1 MKYKEAE
8 RLVAVN
14 RFHHFNFDLN
24 KNLHSLLQLATE
36 IYETPVAFLT
46 LVDKDDQ
53 VFKVCYGFEVQL
65 MPRNT
70 SFCTHVVEQQEPMVV
85 ADAKADNRFTDNPL
99 VMHPPHIRFYAGAP
113 LTTNDGFT
121 IGTLCVMDVNNKE
134 TTDNKKH
141 QLHILAQQTM
151 NLMEL
156 ELTHKMLNEKMQ
168 QVAQQNKVLREIA
181 FIQSHEFRGP
191 LTSIMGLM
199 NIIKEDEDTLSQ
211 PYYLQLMEE
220 AVKKLDEKI
229 HIVVKSTEV
238 AESTWRAI
246 A

>member
-1 MKYKEAE
+1 MKYNEAE

-24 KNLHSLLQLATE
+24 KNLNNLLQLATE
-36 IYETPVAFLT
+36 IYETPVAFLS
-46 LVDKDDQ
+46 LMDKNEQ

-70 SFCTHVVEQQEPMVV
+70 SFCTHVVEQQVPMVV
-85 ADAKADNRFTDNPL
+85 ADAKTDSRFSGNPL

-121 IGTLCVMDVNNKE
+121 IGTLCVMDVKDKV
-134 TTDNKKH
+134 TTNNKKH

-199 NIIKEDEDTLSQ
+199 NIIKDEEDTLSQ

-229 HIVVKSTEV
+229 HVVVKSTEV

>member
-1 MKYKEAE
+1 MKYNEAE

-46 LVDKDDQ
+46 LIDKNEQ
-53 VFKVCYGFEVQL
+53 IFKVCYGFEVQL

-70 SFCTHVVEQQEPMVV
+70 SFCTHVVAQEAAMEVTDAI
-85 ADAKADNRFTDNPL
+85 ADTRFSGNPL
-99 VMHPPHIRFYAGAP
+99 VMHPPNIRFYAGAP
-113 LTTNDGFT
+113 LTTNDGYT
-121 IGTLCVMDVNNKE
+121 IGTLCVMDVNKKE
-134 TTDNKKH
+134 PANNKKQ
-141 QLHILAQQTM
+141 QLSILAQQTM

-156 ELTHKMLNEKMQ
+156 ELTHKMLNEKMT
-168 QVAQQNKVLREIA
+168 QVAHQNKVLREIA

-199 NIIKEDEDTLSQ
+199 NIIKEEEDTLSQ
-211 PYYLQLMEE
+211 PYYLQLMDE